1 MADVFTDRTTD
12 GDVDLTWAG
21 GDGYLIAKGT
31 FDGCSIVVKGIT
43 DDDGEAITFEKE
55 ADFKNPKALQ
65 FSFPA
70 GKIRGTVI
78 NAGTSTSVT
87 LQATAK

>member
-1 MADVFTDRTTD
+1 MANVFADATTD
-12 GDVDLTWAG
+12 GNTDAAWAG

-31 FDGCSIVVKGIT
+31 FDGCSIVVRGIT
-43 DDDGEAITFEKE
+43 DNDGEEIMFEKE
-55 ADFKNPKALQ
+55 ADFTFPKAIQ

-70 GKIRGTVI
+70 GKVRGTIV
-78 NAGTSTSVT
+78 NAGSSTSVT